1 MAAFSGPKGKARQ
14 QRHRNGA
21 IPLPTSRGLFACG
34 HFQSCGQ
41 TFPDFI
47 PPPRGQTTSPSP
59 SLCSRLTQRGE
70 SNSTRSDSASVGFS
84 SPFPMRYGQ
93 TPCPQTVRPPQK
105 ARSTLHLES
114 DLRQAPRAF
123 DVEEE
128 CGKSRVHL
136 ILNGLL
142 TGLKLLPLR
151 DALSA
156 RPAPKKREREVHNA
170 S

>member
-1 MAAFSGPKGKARQ
+1 MW
-14 QRHRNGA
+14 
-21 IPLPTSRGLFACG
+21 PLPELWANISRF
-34 HFQSCGQ
+34 H
-41 TFPDFI
+41 
-47 PPPRGQTTSPSP
+47 PPPRGQATIPSP
-59 SLCSRLTQRGE
+59 SLCSTGRAPAPCYRAEALHSDTRRGE
-70 SNSTRSDSASVGFS
+70 SNSTHSDLASAGFV
-84 SPFPMRYGQ
+84 SPFPMRYGRA
-93 TPCPQTVRPPQK
+93 PCPQTVRPPQK

-114 DLRQAPRAF
+114 DLRQAPRGF

-128 CGKSRVHL
+128 YGKSRVHL